1 MTLHYPPFFEGGYE
15 LNCKVVAEELIKR
28 GHKVFILTNKKEI
41 IEKEENIFRILYEY
55 NPLDNGSLKKRYYQ
69 LIWTYLSRK
78 NYFITLNLAKQLK
91 PDVAYIWQLSNMTML
106 PLIALQKLNIPVVFH
121 LGDYWLS
128 CSKKYFVFEKNP
140 LKRIY
145 RKIITGVN
153 NFNFLD
159 LRHLLV
165 ISNALKKEYIRLGF
179 DEKNITIIPRGILSS
194 MIIDLSKINQNK
206 PNGQINLLYAGRV
219 VKQKGIDVAINAVNY
234 LINTMGFKNLRLDII
249 GKGDSKYKEELNNLV
264 NSLQLQNYVSFIN
277 QIPREILL
285 EYYSG
290 YDALLF
296 PSVWE
301 EPFGNTI
308 IESMARGLPVI
319 ASEVGGVSEIITS
332 GENGILI
339 PPNDFMKIAEAINTL
354 INDHD
359 FRLELKY
366 NAIKTIKEKF
376 TQEIVCNQIENYLFK
391 TNNSYK

>member
-1 MTLHYPPFFEGGYE
+1 
-15 LNCKVVAEELIKR
+15 
-28 GHKVFILTNKKEI
+28 
-41 IEKEENIFRILYEY
+41 
-55 NPLDNGSLKKRYYQ
+55 
-69 LIWTYLSRK
+69 
-78 NYFITLNLAKQLK
+78 
-91 PDVAYIWQLSNMTML
+91 
-106 PLIALQKLNIPVVFH
+106 
-121 LGDYWLS
+121 
-128 CSKKYFVFEKNP
+128 
-140 LKRIY
+140 
-145 RKIITGVN
+145 
-153 NFNFLD
+153 
-159 LRHLLV
+159 
-165 ISNALKKEYIRLGF
+165 
-179 DEKNITIIPRGILSS
+179 
-194 MIIDLSKINQNK
+194 
-206 PNGQINLLYAGRV
+206 
-219 VKQKGIDVAINAVNY
+219 
-234 LINTMGFKNLRLDII
+234 MGFKNLRLDII